1 VTATSSY
8 FVSAVARLHDDADI
22 LEPFLAGLARV
33 LQERYENHEIVL
45 VDDGSRDGTPQ
56 ALRDLLRRIPS
67 VRVLRLSRAF
77 GRDIAITAGL
87 ESAIGDYVVT
97 LEPRTDPVELVP
109 ELVER
114 ARTSG
119 TVVCGIDREW
129 ASRPWSRRVGSRLFH
144 SLLRRVLAIEVPER
158 STYLRVMPRQAVNA
172 LVQMRDKSRQ
182 FRALTPYIGFRWEP
196 FQYAPRPR
204 TRDRVS
210 LARDAEDAVGII
222 VSNSVRPL
230 RLVSWLGLGASVL
243 NLLYIGYVVLVS
255 IFKRTVAE
263 GWITLSLQHAGMF
276 FLLFVILTVLTE
288 YVGQTLLEAR
298 DRPLY
303 YVREEMNSSVMTAGP
318 DRRNVV
324 NESA

>member
-1 VTATSSY
+1 MATSSF
-8 FVSAVARLHDDADI
+8 FVSVVARLHDDAAI
-22 LEPFLAGLARV
+22 VEPFLAGVARV

-45 VDDGSRDGTPQ
+45 VDDGSRDGTAE
-56 ALRDLLRRIPS
+56 ALRELLQRIPG

-97 LEPRTDPVELVP
+97 LEPRTDPAELVP
-109 ELVER
+109 ELVEL

-119 TVVCGIDREW
+119 SVVCGIDRDW
-129 ASRPWSRRVGSRLFH
+129 RTRRWSRRAGSGLFH
-144 SLLRRVLAIEVPER
+144 ALLRRVLSIEIPER
-158 STYLRVMPRQAVNA
+158 ATYFRAMPRQAVNA

-196 FQYAPRPR
+196 FEYSPRPR
-204 TRDRVS
+204 ARDRGS
-210 LARDAEDAVGII
+210 LARDAEDAMGII

-230 RLVSWLGLGASVL
+230 RLVSWLGLGASAL

-255 IFKRTVAE
+255 IFKQKVAE

-276 FLLFVILTVLTE
+276 FLMFVILTVLTE

-303 YVREEMNSSVMTAGP
+303 YVREEMNSSVVVAGP

-324 NESA
+324 NEST